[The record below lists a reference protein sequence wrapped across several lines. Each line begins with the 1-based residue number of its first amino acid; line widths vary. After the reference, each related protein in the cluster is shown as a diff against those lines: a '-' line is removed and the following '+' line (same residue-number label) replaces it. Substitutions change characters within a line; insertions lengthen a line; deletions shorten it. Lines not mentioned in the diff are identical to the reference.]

1 MIDKKITLEYL
12 KKNAPKGEF
21 PVYINKKEAA
31 ALKRAGG
38 SGHLVNGIPS
48 FVGSDYSGGGKDGK
62 KGTNTSGY
70 QGGNRGSGGY
80 QGTTGKTNQT
90 VSQGGSGSGNF
101 NPNVTPKGTPV
112 LTGDLSTNLQ
122 TFNNPNLTGILQPMG
137 PPIYSP
143 TEQVFGN
150 FLNTRKKIPDVPI
163 TGPLSLVYNAF
174 KKPIQKFADF
184 SSERN
189 RPFFEN
195 VIRSGKYTTPNGLKV
210 NFGSIKNM
218 TPAELENTY
227 KQYHADRHNGVIDA
241 AGNPKPTGSDRGG
254 PSTQD
259 IDTGPVDYGPM
270 EGMTYSAV
278 QPQPGFRYIYD
289 QYGRRSSI
297 PIEGYTGTVVEEE
310 SLDNDFNFGT
320 QSNPIYSNDLG

>member
-48 FVGSDYSGGGKDGK
+48 FVGSDYSQDPDSKGNV
-62 KGTNTSGY
+62 GTNTSGY
-70 QGGNRGSGGY
+70 QGGMRGKGGY
-80 QGTTGKTNQT
+80 QGSTGETNKTK
-90 VSQGGSGSGNF
+90 SEGGSGTGNF

-112 LTGDLSTNLQ
+112 LTGDLSTDLQ
-122 TFNNPNLTGILQPMG
+122 TFNNPTLTGILQPMG

-150 FLNTRKKIPDVPI
+150 FLNTKPTFNVPSL
-163 TGPLSLVYNAF
+163 GPFSYIANKVFEDPL
-174 KKPIQKFADF
+174 QKFADF
-184 SSERN
+184 SSKKN
-189 RPFFEN
+189 RAYFEN
-195 VIRSGKYTTPNGLKV
+195 VIRGGKIDGL
-210 NFGSIKNM
+210 NFGTVSKM
-218 TPAELENTY
+218 TPQQLETAY
-227 KQYHADRHNGVIDA
+227 KSYM
-241 AGNPKPTGSDRGG
+241 SDRLSGVTDAMGNTKPDYGRDG
-254 PSTQD
+254 PSTGIIQD